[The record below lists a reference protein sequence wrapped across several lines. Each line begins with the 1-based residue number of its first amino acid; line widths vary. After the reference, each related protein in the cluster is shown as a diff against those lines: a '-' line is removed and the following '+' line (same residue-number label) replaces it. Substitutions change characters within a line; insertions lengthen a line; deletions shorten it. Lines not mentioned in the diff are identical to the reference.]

1 MKKLLRE
8 HFKELLKEEI
18 DYSTKRAT
26 VYHLTGFKTANYD
39 SVYANQMKKTNKDLH
54 DQISAKRPAKSRTRA
69 QSILSKIEYKAAL
82 KDLKRFKTPQGQ
94 AYYIGKKIK
103 KGNYQ
108 LGSTFMPGGGA
119 MYAEG
124 LYTCYNLNPVIART
138 YGSVILRFEVD
149 ISNFFIF
156 NAGIAKGV
164 YGDNFRLEDQ
174 FFEMCKKK
182 GVDLRGFYNQEI
194 SLDISNDAVD
204 ALGDY
209 IEMLTQMSNRP
220 EFLNSDIDTKL
231 RTAPMALH
239 ALKAYSKQFHNG
251 HSGLLRDAIDGIIF
265 YGLGDGPVC
274 VIYYPNESKNYDLTG
289 AGYFDKKGNPV
300 IEEDLEKLIGRS
312 GASFKDNFDFSKE
325 VDEEAIE
332 EYEAKRSENLKQRLA
347 NFKADDDDLDG
358 DGRQFFETFPDKL
371 YTILDPLQNAYG
383 DACEDL
389 IISRVKDTQPEFD
402 NYCKDIA
409 EAYKYVQFICSILTE
424 PFLRF
429 IDTFGPGLDIISKD
443 EFETYCYIFKQ
454 YAMNSVISGGTP
466 PRLADFQSNG
476 LKCVAEN
483 DEEFNRLVEQEL
495 KPLTDSYN
503 NMFDEGLAS
512 EFIDTICDD
521 AILGGGNCV
530 INNSISMFK
539 IDEVSL
545 STENDGQ
552 ALEDSLRSKTS
563 IINNVEQK
571 LIEFFK
577 HERLRTPT
585 GILFLEST
593 FQHNELINVEKEGL
607 VNGSLNFEKI
617 AEEFGMYSDYCS
629 GGGDIFYTLH
639 EKIGNMDIGA
649 GAYVI
654 DRDTFDPEFILQ
666 RMYNIKQGWALK
678 EAAGLSRQMFKEGRK
693 AFNTANSLSFDFVKK
708 KVMDDKISNLD
719 WVVEDLFS
727 LPLRREKILI

>member
-18 DYSTKRAT
+18 DYNTKKAT
-26 VYHLTGFKTANYD
+26 VYHLTGFKTASYD
-39 SVYANQMKKTNKDLH
+39 TVYANKMKKTRKDLH
-54 DQISAKRPAKSRTRA
+54 DEISDKRPAKKRNKA
-69 QSILSKIEYKAAL
+69 QSILAKAEYKAAM
-82 KDLKRFKTPQGQ
+82 KDLKKFKTPQGQ
-94 AYYIGKKIK
+94 AYYIANKIR
-103 KGNYQ
+103 NNQYQ
-108 LGSTFMPGGGA
+108 LGSTFKPGGGA

-124 LYTCYNLNPVIART
+124 LYTCYNLNPEIART

-156 NAGIAKGV
+156 NAGIAKGI

-174 FFEMCKKK
+174 FLEICKNK
-182 GVDLRGFYNQEI
+182 GIDLRGFYNQET
-194 SLDISNDAVD
+194 SLDISPDANN
-204 ALGDY
+204 ALSDY
-209 IEMLTQMSNRP
+209 LEMLSQMSERP
-220 EFLNSDIDTKL
+220 EFLNSDINTNL

-239 ALKAYSKQFHNG
+239 ALKTYSKQFHNG
-251 HSGLLRDAIDGIIF
+251 QSGLLRDVIDGIIF
-265 YGLGDGPVC
+265 FGLSDGPVC
-274 VIYYPNESKNYDLTG
+274 VIYYPNESKNYELTG

-300 IEEDLEKLIGRS
+300 IEHEIEKLVGRS
-312 GASFKDNFDFSKE
+312 GRSLKDTFDFSKE
-325 VDEEAIE
+325 VDAEAIE
-332 EYEAKRSENLKQRLA
+332 DYEAKRSENLKQRLSS
-347 NFKADDDDLDG
+347 FKADDDLDENE
-358 DGRQFFETFPDKL
+358 RQFFETFPDKL
-371 YTILDPLQNAYG
+371 YAILDPLQNVYG

-402 NYCKDIA
+402 NYCKDVA
-409 EAYKYVQFICSILTE
+409 EAYKYVQFICSILAE
-424 PFLRF
+424 PFLQF
-429 IDTFGPGLDIISKD
+429 IDTFGPGLDIVSKD

-454 YAMNSVISGGTP
+454 YAMNSMISGGTP

-503 NMFDEGLAS
+503 KMFDEGLAS
-512 EFIDTICDD
+512 EFVNKICDD
-521 AILGGGNCV
+521 VIFSGNTCV

-552 ALEDSLRSKTS
+552 ALDDSLRSKTS
-563 IINNVEQK
+563 IVDDVEQK

-577 HERLRTPT
+577 HERLRTAV
-585 GILFLEST
+585 GISFLRST

-607 VNGSLNFEKI
+607 VNGSFNFEKI
-617 AEEFGMYSDYCS
+617 AEEFGFYSNYCS

-639 EKIGNMDIGA
+639 ENLGGMDIGA

-678 EAAGLSRQMFKEGRK
+678 DAAGLSRQMFKEGRK
-693 AFNTANSLSFDFVKK
+693 AFNAANSLSFDFVKK
-708 KVMDDKISNLD
+708 KVMDDKISNLA
-719 WVVEDLFS
+719 WVVEDLFY
-727 LPLRREKILI
+727 LPLNREKILI